1 VSGRSEKL
9 LALVA
14 FLVLTGLLGTYHA
27 VNAFNHNLDTAFLL
41 EAMRHVRETGVPTT
55 FLGPAFL
62 DALEGLYFDASTFC
76 NAAMKASEKGLSIM
90 TSHAYLMIYPLG
102 WLGWLAPD
110 HVVLGLVNGLAY
122 AGFVYILYGV
132 LRRHGVGVTGALA
145 FCAVAIAHPVWTFGQ
160 MGDFYLD
167 RFFSPLGLLY
177 AALLHAL
184 VSGRQA
190 PTPRALA
197 LLLAVVLLA
206 VSTTE
211 RAAVMVGYMSAVFL
225 AAYWRQA
232 PRELKLLVPMLCV
245 VLGTYVLVWMLT
257 VYVPH
262 DATPTHGRFLQRLL
276 HELGKFNDP
285 VMGPKIAEFLW
296 VNLVL
301 LAIWAGADWRLAL
314 IAAAA
319 VFPNLA
325 VSMGGAEK
333 TGWSTHY
340 HSLYF
345 PFVVFAGAAGLGK
358 VWSRLVGTRW
368 RFAVAVA
375 VAALVPLIGQAAAAY
390 RGQPGIG
397 LRAYLFY
404 TQGKDSYERYRA
416 EQLRKVAEAVPKGSR
431 VAALEQFTPI
441 LQDGR
446 KVSYYP
452 VGLAEADYA
461 VLARVD
467 KPDGSFTYVGAVSY
481 VGAGAE
487 ADACL
492 TQRMGR
498 MGFDTDKPKMQMG
511 AVVVLA
517 RKPR

>member
-1 VSGRSEKL
+1 MSRRVEKL
-9 LALVA
+9 LALLA
-14 FLVLTGLLGTYHA
+14 FLVLAGLLCTYHV

-62 DALEGLYFDASTFC
+62 DALEGLYFDANTFC
-76 NAAMKASEKGLSIM
+76 NAALKASEKGLSIM

-110 HVVLGLVNGLAY
+110 HVVLGIVNGLAF
-122 AGFVYILYGV
+122 AGFIYILYGV
-132 LRRHGVGVTGALA
+132 LRQHGVGVTGALA
-145 FCAVAIAHPVWTFGQ
+145 FCAVVIAHPVWTFGQ

-177 AALLHAL
+177 AALLHGL

-190 PTPRALA
+190 PTPRALI
-197 LLLAVVLLA
+197 LLLAVVLVA

-211 RAAVMVGYMSAVFL
+211 RAAVMLGYMSAVFL
-225 AAYWRQA
+225 VVYWRQA
-232 PRELKLLVPMLCV
+232 PRQAKLLVPLLCA
-245 VLGTYVLVWMLT
+245 VLGTYVLVWMLS

-262 DATPTHGRFLQRLL
+262 DATPTHGRFLQRVL

-285 VMGPKIAEFLW
+285 VMGPKIWEFLL

-301 LAIWAGADWRLAL
+301 LAIWAAADWRLAL

-319 VFPNLA
+319 LLPNLA
-325 VSMGGAEK
+325 VSLGGAEK
-333 TGWSTHY
+333 NGWSTHY
-340 HSLYF
+340 HALYF
-345 PFVVFAGAAGLGK
+345 PFVVFAGAAGLGR
-358 VWSRLVGTRW
+358 VWGRLAGTRW
-368 RFAVAVA
+368 RFAVAAV
-375 VAALVPLIGQAAAAY
+375 VAALVPAISQSAVMY

-404 TQGKDSYERYRA
+404 TLGKASYERYRA
-416 EQLRKVAEAVPKGSR
+416 EQLQKVAEAVPRGSR

-452 VGLAEADYA
+452 VGLAEAEYV
-461 VLARVD
+461 VLARLD

-487 ADACL
+487 TDACL

-498 MGFDTDKPKMQMG
+498 MGFDIDKPLMQMG